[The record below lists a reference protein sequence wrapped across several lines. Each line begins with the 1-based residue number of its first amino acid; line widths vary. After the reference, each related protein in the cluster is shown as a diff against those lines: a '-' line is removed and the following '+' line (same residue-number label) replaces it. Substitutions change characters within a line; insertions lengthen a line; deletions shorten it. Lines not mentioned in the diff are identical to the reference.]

1 MNNSIIYT
9 PYVYHIC
16 WSKTN
21 MHYIGVEY
29 KQKAHPDNLWKKYFT
44 SSKYVKVY
52 RDENGEPDIVEVRKT
67 FKNAHDALQYEH
79 NILKKV
85 DASDNNNFLNAHNG
99 NPWYNTY
106 GKVSVKDKDGKTMQV
121 CTDDPRYLSGELVT
135 ISTGMLPVKDKDSNT
150 MLVSLDDPRYLSG
163 ELVSTSKGKI
173 LVKDKDGNNLKVSIN
188 DPRYLSG
195 ELVHISIGTVTVKD
209 KYGKNMN
216 VSVDDPRYLSGE
228 LVPIWKGL
236 THKEETKRKIGKA
249 NAIHQI
255 GSGNSQYGTMW
266 IYNLALRESKKI
278 KKEDPIPSGWN
289 KGRKMFK

>member
-29 KQKAHPDNLWKKYFT
+29 KQTAHPDNLWKKYFT
-44 SSKYVKVY
+44 SSKYVKAY
-52 RDENGEPDIVEVRKT
+52 REENGEPDIVEVRKT

-85 DASDNNNFLNAHNG
+85 DASDNISFLNEHNG
-99 NPWYNTY
+99 NPWYNTA
-106 GKVSVKDKDGKTMQV
+106 GKTSVKDKDG
-121 CTDDPRYLSGELVT
+121 
-135 ISTGMLPVKDKDSNT
+135 NT
-150 MLVSLDDPRYLSG
+150 LQ
-163 ELVSTSKGKI
+163 
-173 LVKDKDGNNLKVSIN
+173 
-188 DPRYLSG
+188 
-195 ELVHISIGTVTVKD
+195 
-209 KYGKNMN
+209 

-228 LVPIWKGL
+228 LVGITAGNVPVKDKDGKIIYVSVDDPRYLSGELVGITAGTLPVKDKDGKKMQVSVNDPRYLSGELVYIWKGL

-249 NAIHQI
+249 NAIHQK
-255 GSGNSQYGTMW
+255 GSGNSHYGTMW

-278 KKEDPIPSGWN
+278 NKEDPIPSGWN